1 MGGRETDSSL
11 GQDVEYEFNYNP
23 ELLFPISRQEG
34 RDRVG
39 IVANQ
44 LPFQGVDIWT
54 GYEISWLSMKGKPV
68 VRVAEFTLPSD
79 TPNLIESKS
88 FKLYLNSFN
97 QSEFESEQC
106 VIETMER
113 DLSDAAGGEVSVAFF
128 PVDSDEINCSRVDGI
143 CVDDLEI
150 DVDVYEPDPTLL
162 LSDASEQ
169 VSEVLYSHLLRS
181 NCPVTGQPDWG
192 TLVVHYTGA
201 KLDQE
206 AFLKY
211 VISFRQHTGFHEQCV
226 EQAFVDI
233 DKATQAKELVVYAR
247 YLRRGGLDINPYRS
261 KSGPLPKECLKHRFH
276 RQ

>member
-1 MGGRETDSSL
+1 MGGREVDSSL
-11 GQDVEYEFNYNP
+11 GKDVEYEFNYNP
-23 ELLFPISRQEG
+23 ELLFPIRRQEG

-39 IVANQ
+39 IDSQ
-44 LPFQGVDIWT
+44 HLPFEGIDIWT
-54 GYEISWLSMKGKPV
+54 GFEISWLNAKGKPV
-68 VRVAEFTLPSD
+68 VRVAEFTLPSN

-97 QSEFESEQC
+97 QTVFESEQKA
-106 VIETMER
+106 VEAMQR
-113 DLSDAAGGEVSVAFF
+113 DLSEAAGGKVGVALY
-128 PVDSDEINCSRVDGI
+128 PVDSEHLNCSQLTGE
-143 CVDDLEI
+143 CVDELDVS
-150 DVDVYEPDPTLL
+150 VDVYEPDPGLL
-162 LSDASEQ
+162 VSDADEQ

-192 TLVVHYTGA
+192 TLVVHYTGN
-201 KLDQE
+201 KLDRE

-233 DKATQAKELVVYAR
+233 KKATNAKELVVYAR

-261 KSGPLPKECLKHRFH
+261 MNGPLPSECLQHRFH

>member
-1 MGGRETDSSL
+1 MGGKEVESSL
-11 GQDVEYEFNYNP
+11 GKEVEYEFKYNP

-34 RDRVG
+34 RSRIPVDSE
-39 IVANQ
+39 N
-44 LPFQGVDIWT
+44 LPFDGIDIWT
-54 GYEISWLSMKGKPV
+54 GYEVSWLNGKGKPV
-68 VRVAEFTLPSD
+68 VRVAEFTLPAR

-97 QSEFESEQC
+97 QTAFESEEQ
-106 VIETMER
+106 VIRTMQK
-113 DLSDAAGGEVSVAFF
+113 DLSAAAGGEVNVALYPANSADFECSSV
-128 PVDSDEINCSRVDGI
+128 VGT
-143 CVDDLEI
+143 CVDDLDIE
-150 DVDVYEPDPTLL
+150 VDVYEPDASLL
-162 LSDASEQ
+162 KADDSTK

-192 TLVVHYTGA
+192 TLVVHYTGSR
-201 KLDQE
+201 LDHE

-226 EQAFVDI
+226 EQAFVDLK
-233 DKATQAKELVVYAR
+233 KATSAEELIVYAR

-261 KSGPLPKECLKHRFH
+261 MNGHLPAACLKHRFH